1 MGRRLRLPGERDVR
15 ATLDGSEESDRIV
28 VACPPHP
35 QHGGGRSDPR
45 LRAVSDALGERGI
58 ASLRIDYGDWDRGR
72 GEREDAECALG
83 WAADRFVSTGIFGY
97 SFGASVALCAAAEVE
112 RALSGVSALAPAPEI
127 ETLDALSA
135 IGRIDA
141 PVQVLYGPR
150 DRTVDSRPIAEAVRQ
165 RGGVVEALDA
175 DHFFV
180 GKNEGIGDR
189 VACFFAP

>member
-1 MGRRLRLPGERDVR
+1 MGRRLRLPGTRDVR
-15 ATLDGSEESDRIV
+15 ATLDGGEESDRIV

-35 QHGGGRSDPR
+35 QHGGSRSDPR
-45 LRAVSDALGERGI
+45 LRAVSDALGERGV

-72 GEREDAECALG
+72 GEREDAERALD
-83 WAADRFVSTGIFGY
+83 WAADRFSSTGIFGY

-135 IGRIDA
+135 LGRIDA
-141 PVQVLYGPR
+141 PLQVLYGTR
-150 DRTVDSRPIAEAVRQ
+150 DRTVDARPIAEQVCQ
-165 RGGVVEALDA
+165 RGGAVEEYDA

-180 GKNEGIGDR
+180 GKREEIGGR
-189 VACFFAP
+189 VARFFAP